1 MAIVFIP
8 GVTIACRNTM
18 IQILTHRPNFSP
30 LVVFMLLL
38 VDHRLI
44 VDSSVPVLQNPSE
57 EYTKYVP
64 IEELKL
70 PEDQELVVRL
80 PSNSLLK
87 YTSYKDV
94 SILHFDVP
102 PDSRTAYFTF
112 KAFEDPKSAFREY
125 CKYKR

>member
-1 MAIVFIP
+1 
-8 GVTIACRNTM
+8 M

-57 EYTKYVP
+57 EYTKYLP

>member
-1 MAIVFIP
+1 MV
-8 GVTIACRNTM
+8 
-18 IQILTHRPNFSP
+18 QILIHRPNCSP

-38 VDHRLI
+38 IDHRLI
-44 VDSSVPVLQNPSE
+44 VDSSVPVLQNPSD

-64 IEELKL
+64 IEEMKL

-112 KAFEDPKSAFREY
+112 KAFEDPKSAFR
-125 CKYKR
+125 